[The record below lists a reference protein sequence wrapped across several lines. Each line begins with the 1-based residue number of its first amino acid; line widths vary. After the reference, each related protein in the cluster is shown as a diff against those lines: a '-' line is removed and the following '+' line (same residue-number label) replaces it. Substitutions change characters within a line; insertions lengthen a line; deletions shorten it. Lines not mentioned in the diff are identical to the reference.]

1 MESGMVGT
9 RRGLNRDVAGK
20 GMIKKHFGLI
30 IVAFVTL
37 LLVFYD
43 LTMELLT
50 EISHL
55 FFELLYES
63 FEWFELGIEHL
74 IEHFFHTE
82 HHTSQIVTFYILL
95 LIGGYISYTLWK
107 ALPRLY
113 HYFKRR
119 SLEIWVRRKTEWEL
133 YWLTLTLPYKV
144 ALLVTALGVAYLA
157 SFFVM

>member
-1 MESGMVGT
+1 
-9 RRGLNRDVAGK
+9 
-20 GMIKKHFGLI
+20 MIKKHFDLI
-30 IVAFVTL
+30 FVALLTL
-37 LLVFYD
+37 SLVFYD

-50 EISHL
+50 EAAHL

-74 IEHFFHTE
+74 IEHLFHTE

-95 LIGGYISYTLWK
+95 LIGGYISYKLWK
-107 ALPRLY
+107 AAPRLY
-113 HYFKRR
+113 QSFKRR